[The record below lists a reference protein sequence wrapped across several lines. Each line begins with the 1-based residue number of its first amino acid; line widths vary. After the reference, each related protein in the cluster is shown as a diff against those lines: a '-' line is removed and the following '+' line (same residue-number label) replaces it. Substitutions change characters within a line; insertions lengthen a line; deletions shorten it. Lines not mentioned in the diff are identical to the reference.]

1 MTSDGGIQ
9 YDPIQNSIRQI
20 IGFKGR
26 ANCQKADCQNSYCSK
41 AGIFLISWDCLLETW
56 DR

>member
-1 MTSDGGIQ
+1 MTSDCGIQ

-26 ANCQKADCQNSYCSK
+26 AEKLNVYCQKAACYKADCNL
-41 AGIFLISWDCLLETW
+41 A
-56 DR
+56 

>member
-1 MTSDGGIQ
+1 MTSDGGTQ

-26 ANCQKADCQNSYCSK
+26 ANCQKADCQKSYCSK
-41 AGIFLISWDCLLETW
+41 AGLFLISWDCLFETW